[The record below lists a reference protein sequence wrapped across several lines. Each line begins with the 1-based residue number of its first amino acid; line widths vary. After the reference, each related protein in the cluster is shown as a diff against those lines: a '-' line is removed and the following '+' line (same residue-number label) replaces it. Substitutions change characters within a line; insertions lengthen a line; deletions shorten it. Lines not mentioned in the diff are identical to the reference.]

1 MGRRLS
7 TVDIRGTLFEVDAF
21 REALIEKG
29 NPKNR
34 IPFQVFDQEGNGYR
48 FLYDLQNKNVP
59 QKKSVVM
66 EDPDRYCWVIIE
78 ALMELDPEGIAMR
91 YDIPFEVL
99 CGNKIVSPKALV
111 AQTKPLAIKDKKV
124 KESAHKK

>member
-1 MGRRLS
+1 MGRQLS
-7 TVDIRGTLFEVDAF
+7 TVDVRGTLFDVDAF

-59 QKKSVVM
+59 QKKSEVL

-91 YDIPFEVL
+91 YDIPLEIL
-99 CGNKIVSPKALV
+99 CG
-111 AQTKPLAIKDKKV
+111 DKKV
-124 KESAHKK
+124 APRFLVATIKPIRIPEANRKNPK